1 MHRIRTR
8 DIEYTELHLLR
19 PDTERKTL
27 FAHIDASLP
36 DSEKLNWSISRDG
49 RVIEVHVMSDV
60 TGERVDTLR
69 LQILEDSEWDIDEMS
84 EVAEDIIE
92 GFIEHHFGTGEQV
105 EDRIESLE
113 SLFEDIRSNLLYIKL
128 KEIE

>member
-1 MHRIRTR
+1 
-8 DIEYTELHLLR
+8 
-19 PDTERKTL
+19 
-27 FAHIDASLP
+27 
-36 DSEKLNWSISRDG
+36 
-49 RVIEVHVMSDV
+49 MSDV